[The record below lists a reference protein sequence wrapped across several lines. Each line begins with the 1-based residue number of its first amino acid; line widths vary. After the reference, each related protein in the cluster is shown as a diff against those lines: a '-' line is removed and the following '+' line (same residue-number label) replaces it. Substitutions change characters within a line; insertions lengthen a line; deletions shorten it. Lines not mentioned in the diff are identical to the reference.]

1 MKHINGLYGTFAR
14 LLETKDQI
22 DPLMQIISHQLR
34 FQCLSMNE
42 HKESWISLTPG
53 RQCNILNT
61 FAILSTAEIET
72 LEILKHFGQA
82 EELRNEFLDI
92 CGTIPAGQTICG
104 VQSVECAVRQI
115 KVVV

>member
-1 MKHINGLYGTFAR
+1 MEHINGLYGTFAR
-14 LLETKDQI
+14 LLEAKDQI

-34 FQCLSMNE
+34 FQRLSMNE
-42 HKESWISLTPG
+42 YKESWISLTPG
-53 RQCNILNT
+53 RQCHILNA
-61 FAILSTAEIET
+61 FSILSTTEIET

-82 EELRNEFLDI
+82 EKLRDEFLDI
-92 CGTIPAGQTICG
+92 RGTIPAGQTICG